1 MQINGNIPN
10 FAQTIKNIKQTIKN
24 KKLMKKIF
32 TLLTMVLMTM
42 GASAETLIDFTQSK
56 TIGIALGSSCESTT
70 VKIHTNTDSK
80 DCIKLSS
87 GYTTDS
93 ELNGNY
99 VTLTTDGGFKAGDV
113 ITIAGVFSNSDES
126 KQAAVSL
133 FMMDTAEDHGYKV
146 LWTTDNFIN
155 GRTSADDPAMQ
166 TYTLEADADN
176 LYLGRKGNT
185 ATCITKLQV
194 KRGTDGIQKVL
205 PTAIENNGETYNL
218 QGQRVDENYRGV
230 VIKNGRKVVNK

>member
-1 MQINGNIPN
+1 
-10 FAQTIKNIKQTIKN
+10 
-24 KKLMKKIF
+24 
-32 TLLTMVLMTM
+32 MTM